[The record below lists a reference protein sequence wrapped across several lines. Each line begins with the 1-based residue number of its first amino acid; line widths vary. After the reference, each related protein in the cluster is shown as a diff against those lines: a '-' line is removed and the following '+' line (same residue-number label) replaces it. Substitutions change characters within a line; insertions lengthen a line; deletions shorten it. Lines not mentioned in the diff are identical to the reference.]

1 MLSSVSLGRIPVRRG
16 LGQPCW
22 GLAMPMG
29 PQHTVNPLLRRL
41 LLPLCRAVSACSGC
55 GTRGEGCV
63 VGAACR
69 TGDGVTPRS
78 EHRVPPTPARA
89 MRSGTAPLALRCGQ
103 HASECLEK
111 VSKVKISTGTLE
123 KIHESSS
130 QGGVIFKMGPKA
142 NPCKGKCL
150 FSFFISFS
158 LTLVPQPGWQQLP
171 GRSRCMKPG
180 CSSRSKQGLQ
190 PPFLLQIPW
199 DKSTSSH

>member
-1 MLSSVSLGRIPVRRG
+1 MRRG

-22 GLAMPMG
+22 GLTMPMG
-29 PQHTVNPLLRRL
+29 PQHSVNLLLRRL
-41 LLPLCRAVSACSGC
+41 QLPLCRAVSACSGC

-63 VGAACR
+63 VGAACQ

-78 EHRVPPTPARA
+78 AHWVPLTPARA
-89 MRSGTAPLALRCGQ
+89 VRSGTAPLALRCGQ

-130 QGGVIFKMGPKA
+130 QGCVIFKVGPKA

-150 FSFFISFS
+150 FSLFPSRWHLCRSLGGSSSRAGRGAQSLAAPAAPSRGFS
-158 LTLVPQPGWQQLP
+158 LRSYYKFRGTNQHLP
-171 GRSRCMKPG
+171 IRK
-180 CSSRSKQGLQ
+180 
-190 PPFLLQIPW
+190 
-199 DKSTSSH
+199 